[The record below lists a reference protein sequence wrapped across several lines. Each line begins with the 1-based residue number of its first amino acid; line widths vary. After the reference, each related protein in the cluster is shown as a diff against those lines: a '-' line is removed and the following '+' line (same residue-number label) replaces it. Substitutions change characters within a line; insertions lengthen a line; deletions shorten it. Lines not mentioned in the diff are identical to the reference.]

1 MIRRSAQRVKRWTKF
16 EGLDSCPRPVRGG
29 KLPRDTMKNQN
40 VFFLIVVG
48 LSLVFMAGCSGVQ
61 VVPKE
66 LEEQVNRDISF
77 SQLLE
82 APLEHKGKILVI
94 GGEVLSAK
102 RLKDTTQ
109 IEILQLPLNQ
119 NMKPGESLQESQ
131 GRFLALQ
138 EEFLDPATFPVG
150 TRVTVVGEVSG
161 VVTLPLDETTYDF
174 PTLVIKQLTV
184 WSTIPTHR
192 VLRPYPYGYPYW
204 GPYWGP
210 YGGPYWWWY

>member
-1 MIRRSAQRVKRWTKF
+1 
-16 EGLDSCPRPVRGG
+16 
-29 KLPRDTMKNQN
+29 MKNQN
-40 VFFLIVVG
+40 VFFLMVVG
-48 LSLVFMAGCSGVQ
+48 VSLVFMGGCSGVQ

-102 RLKDTTQ
+102 RLKDATQ
-109 IEILQLPLNQ
+109 IEVLQLPLNQ

-138 EEFLDPATFPVG
+138 KEFLDPATLPVG

-161 VVTLPLDETTYDF
+161 MVTLPLDETTYDF

-184 WSTIPTHR
+184 WPTTPTYR
-192 VLRPYPYGYPYW
+192 VIRPYPYVYPYW

>member
-1 MIRRSAQRVKRWTKF
+1 
-16 EGLDSCPRPVRGG
+16 
-29 KLPRDTMKNQN
+29 MKNDKVIYFLVLGMYF
-40 VFFLIVVG
+40 VFL
-48 LSLVFMAGCSGVQ
+48 AGCVGVQ
-61 VVPKE
+61 VVPKD
-66 LEEQVNRDISF
+66 LEERVNRDISF

-82 APLEHKGKILVI
+82 APLEQKGEILVI

-161 VVTLPLDETTYDF
+161 MVTLPLGEATYDF
-174 PTLVIKQLTV
+174 PTLVIKRLTV
-184 WSTIPTHR
+184 WPPISTYR
-192 VLRPYPYGYPYW
+192 GLRPYPYIYPYW